1 MKFRNKKHKEIFTE
15 AIGRVSY
22 KNFAL
27 LATLY
32 LLTADCFLWKRAQP
46 YICRN
51 RIDFER
57 FQPIKSTENSYTL
70 FCAAKDLYTSTKYLS
85 IADLADSRLVPPKLF
100 EVICSAM
107 EIRRAGVSSVYSEQI
122 DQPKGVM

>member
-1 MKFRNKKHKEIFTE
+1 MKFRNEKHRETFTE
-15 AIGRVSY
+15 AIEGVFL
-22 KNFAL
+22 KNYAL
-27 LATLY
+27 LAALY
-32 LLTADCFLWKRAQP
+32 VLTADCFLWKKAQP

-57 FQPIKSTENSYTL
+57 FQLLKSTENGYTL

-85 IADLADSRLVPPKLF
+85 IADLADSRIVPPKLF

-107 EIRRAGVSSVYSEQI
+107 EIRRVGVSSVYSEQI